1 MDQDEPAV
9 LKPSLG
15 AIPRLSAVY
24 PGLDRRHGVASAST
38 ISVAVMGYDDDVN
51 DEGGEATLLSLPVE
65 IHSMILYLLDPPD
78 VLVYSRTCKALL
90 RHADSQQLWRYQWS
104 KFSRKTPFLFLPANT
119 LVELGAN
126 FKDACRRLWQVLVTE
141 GVYGG
146 LLPAKC
152 PDCKEYTCGSACIKE
167 GRARKVSLDIG
178 SKLTWLITSGYELKP
193 HLSMVALPKQLKC
206 YDCDT
211 TLDRNAM
218 HCDCIPDPRDHSPS
232 LMPSSSSSSS
242 SSMRDIYC
250 NNRLMSSHTALNYVS
265 QPLAEVKSNLRPSTS
280 RPFCLFC
287 EEDKVSRMRCEREMV
302 SNARL
307 KMQQM
312 CTEEGEFMSMS
323 PTDCF
328 ETVGDAMSAATAVP
342 TPMTLTNGYCRDTAA
357 ILGAS
362 NIDVLSP
369 LLALDHVEAFPI
381 VKSFL
386 MHLLG
391 QDKMVRLS
399 ELYPCTRTSHSAL

>member
-1 MDQDEPAV
+1 M
-9 LKPSLG
+9 L
-15 AIPRLSAVY
+15 
-24 PGLDRRHGVASAST
+24 
-38 ISVAVMGYDDDVN
+38 VN
-51 DEGGEATLLSLPVE
+51 
-65 IHSMILYLLDPPD
+65 
-78 VLVYSRTCKALL
+78 
-90 RHADSQQLWRYQWS
+90 
-104 KFSRKTPFLFLPANT
+104 
-119 LVELGAN
+119 
-126 FKDACRRLWQVLVTE
+126 E

-152 PDCKEYTCGSACIKE
+152 PDCREYTCGSACIEE
-167 GRARKVSLDIG
+167 GRAHKVSLDIG

-206 YDCDT
+206 YDCDA
-211 TLDRNAM
+211 TLDRTAM
-218 HCDCIPDPRDHSPS
+218 HCDCIPDPQDRGPS
-232 LMPSSSSSSS
+232 LMPSSPSA
-242 SSMRDIYC
+242 SSMREAYC

-265 QPLAEVKSNLRPSTS
+265 QPLADVKSGLRPSAS

-312 CTEEGEFMSMS
+312 SAGDGEFMSMS

-328 ETVGDAMSAATAVP
+328 ETVGDALSRAAAAAP
-342 TPMTLTNGYCRDTAA
+342 TTETLTNGYCRDTAA

-369 LLALDHVEAFPI
+369 LMALDHQEAFPI

-391 QDKMVRLS
+391 QDKMVRDEEAQSFFKKWPLFPLKNP
-399 ELYPCTRTSHSAL
+399 E

>member
-1 MDQDEPAV
+1 MEQDEPPV
-9 LKPSLG
+9 PKPSLG
-15 AIPRLSAVY
+15 AIPRSSAVY
-24 PGLDRRHGVASAST
+24 TGIDDGLEVTAASAT
-38 ISVAVMGYDDDVN
+38 ISVAAMGYDE
-51 DEGGEATLLSLPVE
+51 EGCGDANLISLPVE

-78 VLVYSRTCKALL
+78 VLAYSRTCKTLL

-104 KFSRKTPFLFLPANT
+104 KFSRKTPFAFLPANT

-152 PDCKEYTCGSACIKE
+152 PDCKEYMCGSACIEE
-167 GRARKVSLDIG
+167 GRALKVSLDIG
-178 SKLTWLITSGYELKP
+178 SKLTWLITSAYELKP

-218 HCDCIPDPRDHSPS
+218 HCDCIPDPQDQSPV
-232 LMPSSSSSSS
+232 LMPSPSSS

-287 EEDKVSRMRCEREMV
+287 EEDKVNRMRCEREMV
-302 SNARL
+302 CNARL

-312 CTEEGEFMSMS
+312 STEEGEFMSMS

-328 ETVGDAMSAATAVP
+328 ETVGDAISAATAVP

-381 VKSFL
+381 VKAFL

-391 QDKMVRLS
+391 QDKMVRLLPQPS
-399 ELYPCTRTSHSAL
+399 VTLRYNIT

>member
-1 MDQDEPAV
+1 MEQDEPPV
-9 LKPSLG
+9 SNPSLG
-15 AIPRLSAVY
+15 AIPRSSAAY
-24 PGLDRRHGVASAST
+24 PGIANRRLEAAAAT
-38 ISVAVMGYDDDVN
+38 TSVTLATMGFDNED
-51 DEGGEATLLSLPVE
+51 GGESKLLSLPVE

-78 VLVYSRTCKALL
+78 VLAYSRTCKTLL
-90 RHADSQQLWRYQWS
+90 RHADSQQLWRYQWC
-104 KFSRKTPFLFLPANT
+104 KFSRKTPFAFLPAST
-119 LVELGAN
+119 LVEVGAN

-141 GVYGG
+141 GAFGG

-152 PDCKEYTCGSACIKE
+152 PDCREYTCGAACIEE
-167 GRARKVSLDIG
+167 GRTLKVSLDIG
-178 SKLTWLITSGYELKP
+178 SKLTWLITSAYELKP

-206 YDCDT
+206 YDCDA

-218 HCDCIPDPRDHSPS
+218 HCDCIPPDQSPS
-232 LMPSSSSSSS
+232 LMPSSSSSSF
-242 SSMRDIYC
+242 SSMRESIYC
-250 NNRLMSSHTALNYVS
+250 NNRLMSSHTALSYVS
-265 QPLAEVKSNLRPSTS
+265 QPLAEVKSSLRPSS
-280 RPFCLFC
+280 CRPFCLFC

-312 CTEEGEFMSMS
+312 SSEDGEFMSMS

-369 LLALDHVEAFPI
+369 LIALDHVEAFPI
-381 VKSFL
+381 VKAFL

-391 QDKMVRLS
+391 QDKTVSLHRL
-399 ELYPCTRTSHSAL
+399 LYRAGT